1 MTQRADLVLAGATV
15 EKVTGLRPSEAP
27 APEAV
32 AVTNGR
38 ISAVGTA
45 SEVDGLIGPSTRVIR
60 LTGETVLPG
69 FQDAHCHAVYG
80 GLVHTE
86 CNLHELA
93 DEDAYLAAVKA
104 WADAHPELEWI
115 TGDGWTY
122 GQFVGGM
129 PHRTA
134 LDRVVPD
141 RPVFLTAFDG
151 HTAWVNSRALELA
164 GVSRDTPDPEHG
176 RFVRDPDGSPTGAL
190 IEDAVGTVDRL
201 VPEPSHDTLV
211 QALRDSQEQLHA
223 WGITAWHDPGV
234 NPEWLP
240 VYRELAA
247 NGRLT
252 ARVVAA
258 QQWQRWGK
266 ERESDPMPRLV
277 EGRDGSRFERL
288 RSDVVKFFLDGVF
301 ESQTAYLL
309 EPYLGADGAPSADR
323 SSPDYE
329 QTELN
334 AAVTQLERLGF
345 DAHFHAIGD
354 AAVRQAL
361 DAVAAAREAN
371 GPRDARHSIA
381 HIELIHA
388 DDIPRFAQ
396 LGVAANMQ
404 PFWAHADDETRDI
417 QRPLIGPGR
426 VEARY
431 AFGDLLRTGARLA
444 IGSDWTVTTADPLQ
458 ILEVAVRRIF
468 PTQRDD
474 PPWRPDQ
481 RLDLD
486 SALRAAT
493 SGSAWVNRLETETGT
508 IEVGKLADLV
518 VLDRD
523 LRAVPDGQ
531 VADAKV
537 QLTLVEGVAVYEG
550 Q

>member
-1 MTQRADLVLAGATV
+1 MTRVADLAVLGATI
-15 EKVTGLRPSEAP
+15 ETITGRRSPDAP
-27 APEAV
+27 APDAV
-32 AVTNGR
+32 AVTEGR
-38 ISAVGTA
+38 ISAVGTTT
-45 SEVDGLIGPSTRVIR
+45 EVEGLIGPSTRVLR
-60 LTGETVLPG
+60 LAGETVLPG

-80 GLVHTE
+80 GLVNAE
-86 CNLHELA
+86 CNLHGLA
-93 DEDAYLAAVKA
+93 DEAAYVDAVKE
-104 WADAHPELEWI
+104 WAFGHPELEWI

-122 GQFVGGM
+122 GQFAGGM
-129 PHRTA
+129 PHRSA

-164 GVSRDTPDPEHG
+164 GISRDTPDPRRG
-176 RFVRDPDGSPTGAL
+176 RFVRDLDGTPTGAL
-190 IEDAVGTVDRL
+190 VEDAAWSVDRL
-201 VPEPSHDTLV
+201 VPDPSHETLV
-211 QALRDSQEQLHA
+211 LALRDSQRQLHA

-247 NGRLT
+247 NGLLT

-258 QQWQRWGK
+258 QQWQPWGK
-266 ERESDPMPRLV
+266 EPEADPLPRLTA
-277 EGRDGSRFERL
+277 GRDGSRFDRL

-309 EPYLGADGAPSADR
+309 EPYLRADGTAGTDR
-323 SSPDYE
+323 AQPDYE
-329 QTELN
+329 QAELG
-334 AAVTQLERLGF
+334 AAVIELERLGF

-354 AAVRQAL
+354 GAVRMAL
-361 DAVAAAREAN
+361 DAVAAARAAN
-371 GPRDARHSIA
+371 GARDARHSIA
-381 HIELIHA
+381 HIELIHP
-388 DDIPRFAQ
+388 DDIPRFAA
-396 LGVAANMQ
+396 LGIAANMQ

-417 QRPLIGPGR
+417 QRPIIGRER

-431 AFGDLLRTGARLA
+431 AFGDLYRTGARLA

-468 PTQRDD
+468 PTQRAD

-486 SALRAAT
+486 TALAAAT
-493 SGSAWVNRLETETGT
+493 FGSAWVNRLETDTGS

-523 LRAVPDGQ
+523 LRAIPGGQ
-531 VADAKV
+531 IADAKV

-550 Q
+550 